1 MILAI
6 DNKGT
11 QITAENAVR
20 GKEYYCPVCNS
31 RLTLKRGRVKAPHF
45 SHLHIIDCMR
55 YLYKRESVEH
65 LELKHVL
72 YLALTPDHHT
82 AMEFYLHEIEQIADL
97 LVNKNRALEIQL
109 SQISPE
115 LIVRRTKGYAS
126 LGIDAIWLLDTA
138 TIKHDSNY
146 MYPTHFQLST
156 QSGHKIYSIDLKSHS
171 ITVWHIGNHMGCS
184 RFNYK
189 KEQLTAEEL
198 ITGGQSPTPITN
210 KKLSRPELK
219 NIIAREKSQ
228 RTVQNLTLTFLYHTG
243 LTVETLPE
251 YLTYSTPNDHYLM
264 NSPLEWKLFIHY
276 HLERGTFSKTLFKEM
291 LKRRIMFNCPD
302 ADTLSNRLIEDYI
315 MLYNSQ

>member
-6 DNKGT
+6 DNHGA

-20 GKEYYCPVCNS
+20 GQKYFCPVCNS
-31 RLTLKRGRVKAPHF
+31 RLTLKQGRVKAAHF

-55 YLYKRESVEH
+55 YLYKRESNEH

-72 YLALTPDHHT
+72 YLALTPHYQT

-115 LIVRRTKGYAS
+115 LIVGRTKGYAS
-126 LGIDAIWLLDTA
+126 LGIAATWLLDTA
-138 TIKHDSNY
+138 AIKSDTNY

-156 QSGHKIYSIDLKSHS
+156 QSGHRIYTIDLNSHA
-171 ITVWHIGNHMGCS
+171 ITVWHIGNHMGCNK
-184 RFNYK
+184 FKYK
-189 KEQLTAEEL
+189 KEQITPADL
-198 ITGGQSPTPITN
+198 ITGGPAPTRVTN
-210 KKLSRPELK
+210 KKLSRHELK

-228 RTVQNLTLTFLYHTG
+228 RTVQNPTLTFLYQSG
-243 LTVETLPE
+243 LKIETLPE
-251 YLTYSTPNDHYLM
+251 YLTYSTPNDRFLM
-264 NSPLEWKLFIHY
+264 NSPLEWKLYIYY
-276 HLERGTFSKTLFKEM
+276 HLEQGAFNKTRFKEM
-291 LKRRIMFNCPD
+291 LRPRIMFDCPHL
-302 ADTLSNRLIEDYI
+302 DTLSNKLIEDYV